1 MEEPRD
7 TITPVKVS
15 FDVATHWHQSI
26 KLARLWTSLDKVKT
40 IIENECIPLGA
51 HLGIDDTDLMSALDN
66 AVDAIVNHVTT
77 FRLQASRKER

>member
-1 MEEPRD
+1 MKEQRD
-7 TITPVKVS
+7 TIAPLKVR
-15 FDVATHWHQSI
+15 FDFATHGKHSL

-51 HLGIDDTDLMSALDN
+51 HLGIEDPELMIALDK

-77 FRLQASRKER
+77 FRLQASRKGV